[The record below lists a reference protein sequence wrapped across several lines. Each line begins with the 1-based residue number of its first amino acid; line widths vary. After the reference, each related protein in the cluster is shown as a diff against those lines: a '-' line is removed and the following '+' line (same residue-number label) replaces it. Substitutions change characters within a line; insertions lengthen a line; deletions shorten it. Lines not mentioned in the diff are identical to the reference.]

1 MQHANH
7 STTNSP
13 APCHLALV
21 IGSGG
26 IRSAAAIGVV
36 DALQSAG
43 LRPDLIVGC
52 SSGAL
57 FGSALAMGLSPAH
70 VLRMASAMWTQDL
83 TEQRRWKAYL
93 QLLMPKLAG
102 FGADFSLRGAGRI
115 ERTVRNA
122 FGDHR
127 IEGLPTALRIA
138 ATDAA
143 SGAPVLLDHGPL
155 ATAVLASMAVPFVFP
170 SVAFEGRRL
179 VDGVVS
185 DPMPLA
191 AASDA
196 QVVVSMAFAGALP
209 RRVDRVSRMAAQ
221 VSTTMINNL
230 QDARMAA
237 AMEVARA
244 QGRRIISVDLLM
256 NRRVGLWETAA
267 IPAVFEAGRRAAF
280 ERLADISAAL
290 ALAPLRRAA

>member
-1 MQHANH
+1 MEHLFEQPRHR
-7 STTNSP
+7 
-13 APCHLALV
+13 LALV

-36 DALQSAG
+36 DALQAAG

-93 QLLMPKLAG
+93 QLLMPKLGG
-102 FGADFSLRGAGRI
+102 FDADFSFRGAQRI

-122 FGDHR
+122 FDDR
-127 IEGLPTALRIA
+127 LIEDLPIALRIA

-143 SGAPVLLDHGPL
+143 SGSPVLLCRGPL
-155 ATAVLASMAVPFVFP
+155 TTAVLASMAVPFMFP
-170 SVAFEGRRL
+170 SVDFEGRRL

-196 QVVVSMAFAGALP
+196 QVVLSLAFPGALP
-209 RRVDRVSRMAAQ
+209 RRIDRVSRLAAQ

-230 QDARMAA
+230 QDARMSA

-244 QGRRIISVDLLM
+244 QGRRIVSIDLLL

-267 IPAVFEAGRRAAF
+267 MPEVFEAGRRATL
-280 ERLADISAAL
+280 ERLADISAAV
-290 ALAPLRRAA
+290 ALAPLRKAA

>member
-1 MQHANH
+1 MDRSCDQPRHR
-7 STTNSP
+7 
-13 APCHLALV
+13 LALV

-57 FGSALAMGLSPAH
+57 FGSVLAMGLSPAH
-70 VLRMASAMWTQDL
+70 VLRMARAMWTQDL

-93 QLLMPKLAG
+93 QLLMPKLGG
-102 FGADFSLRGAGRI
+102 FDADFSFRGAERI

-122 FGDHR
+122 FEDR
-127 IEGLPTALRIA
+127 LIEDLPTAMRIA

-143 SGAPVLLDHGPL
+143 SGARVLLNRGPL
-155 ATAVLASMAVPFVFP
+155 TTAVLASMAVPFVFP
-170 SVAFEGRRL
+170 SVDFEGRRL
-179 VDGVVS
+179 VDGVMS

-196 QVVVSMAFAGALP
+196 QVVVSLAFTGALP
-209 RRVDRVSRMAAQ
+209 RRVDRVSRLAAQ

-244 QGRRIISVDLLM
+244 QGRRIVSVDLML

-267 IPAVFEAGRRAAF
+267 IPEVFEAGRRAAF
-280 ERLADISAAL
+280 ERLADISAAV
-290 ALAPLRRAA
+290 ALAPLRNAA

>member
-1 MQHANH
+1 MDQ
-7 STTNSP
+7 SSYP
-13 APCHLALV
+13 QRFRLALV

-36 DALQSAG
+36 DALQAAG

-57 FGSALAMGLSPAH
+57 FGAALAMGLSPAH

-93 QLLMPKLAG
+93 QLLMPKLAR
-102 FGADFSLRGAGRI
+102 FDADFSFRGAQRI

-122 FGDHR
+122 FDDR
-127 IEGLPTALRIA
+127 LIEDLPIAMRIA

-143 SGAPVLLDHGPL
+143 SGTPVLLSRGPL
-155 ATAVLASMAVPFVFP
+155 TTAVLASMAVPFMFP
-170 SVAFEGRRL
+170 SVEFEGRRL

-196 QVVVSMAFAGALP
+196 QVVLSLAFVGALP
-209 RRVDRVSRMAAQ
+209 RRVDRVSRLAAQ

-244 QGRRIISVDLLM
+244 QGRRIVSIDLLI

-267 IPAVFEAGRRAAF
+267 MPEVFNAGRRATL
-280 ERLADISAAL
+280 ERLADISAAV
-290 ALAPLRRAA
+290 ALAPLRNAA